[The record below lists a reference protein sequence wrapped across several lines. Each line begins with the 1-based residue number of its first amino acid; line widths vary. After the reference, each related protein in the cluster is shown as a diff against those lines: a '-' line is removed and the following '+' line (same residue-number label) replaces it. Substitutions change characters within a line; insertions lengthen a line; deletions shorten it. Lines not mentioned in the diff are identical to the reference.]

1 MQFSMISLLGF
12 LLLTCISARAQ
23 TPSLEFKTTVPEL
36 VEAPPGPLAMS
47 HRDSSFKSAYSDVFT
62 LLHESNNCS
71 EFYGGPR
78 VATTVLNSFITQ
90 VKPGILL
97 REVSMEMSGSLQ
109 LIHEQSSGASYRLFG
124 RTVVNVNG
132 SFYNHR
138 LDPSYH
144 QSRYI
149 GKYLSGTR
157 AARALILLHE
167 MAHLIRDSDGN
178 WLIPDDGDD
187 RLRSTDNTLRVQ
199 KVCFEQLERL
209 R

>member
-1 MQFSMISLLGF
+1 MQFSIISMLAF
-12 LLLTCISARAQ
+12 LMVTCISARAQ
-23 TPSLEFKTTVPEL
+23 TPNIELKSAVPEF
-36 VEAPPGPLAMS
+36 VEAEPGPLVMS
-47 HRDSSFKSAYSDVFT
+47 HRDSSFKVAYGDVFT
-62 LLHESNNCS
+62 ILHEENNCS
-71 EFYGGPR
+71 QFYGGPR
-78 VATTVLNSFITQ
+78 LATTVLNSFITQ
-90 VKPGILL
+90 VKPGMLL

-109 LIHEQSSGASYRLFG
+109 MVHEQSSGANYRIFG

-144 QSRYI
+144 QARYI

-167 MAHLIRDSDGN
+167 MAHLIRAEDGN
-178 WLIPDDGDD
+178 WLIPDDGND

-199 KVCFEQLERL
+199 KACFPQLERL
-209 R
+209 K

>member
-1 MQFSMISLLGF
+1 MQFSIISMLGF

-23 TPSLEFKTTVPEL
+23 TPGLELKSTVPEL
-36 VEAPPGPLAMS
+36 AEAPAGPLVMS
-47 HRDSSFKSAYSDVFT
+47 HRDSFFKAAYGDVFT
-62 LLHESNNCS
+62 MLHESNTCS

-78 VATTVLNSFITQ
+78 LATTVLNSFITQ
-90 VKPGILL
+90 VKPGLLL

-109 LIHEQSSGASYRLFG
+109 MIHDQSSGANYRLFG
-124 RTVVNVNG
+124 RAVVNVNG

-138 LDPSYH
+138 LDPPNH
-144 QSRYI
+144 EFRYI

-167 MAHLIRDSDGN
+167 MAHLIRASDGN
-178 WLIPDDGDD
+178 WLIPDDGDN